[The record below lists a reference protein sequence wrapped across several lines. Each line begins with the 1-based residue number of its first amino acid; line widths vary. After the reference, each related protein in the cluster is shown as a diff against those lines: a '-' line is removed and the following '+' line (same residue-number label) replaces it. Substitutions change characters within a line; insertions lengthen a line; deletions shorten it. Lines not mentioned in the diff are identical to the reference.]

1 MTHLR
6 WANPES
12 DSVILLGFSVHA
24 RSILSLFSS
33 SVLIFFTMVS
43 FPAPR
48 AGYQLQNDRLT
59 KSARNTAC
67 STQEVVELPFMASDM
82 VLHILVCEL
91 SDGLPVDG
99 LMRECR
105 TVPERK
111 LARRK

>member
-1 MTHLR
+1 
-6 WANPES
+6 
-12 DSVILLGFSVHA
+12 
-24 RSILSLFSS
+24 
-33 SVLIFFTMVS
+33 
-43 FPAPR
+43 
-48 AGYQLQNDRLT
+48 
-59 KSARNTAC
+59 
-67 STQEVVELPFMASDM
+67 MASDM